1 LFLLKY
7 YMKHI
12 KWHCI
17 ELTIATLISK
27 PISSACT
34 TISETFICTSSS
46 ILTWIRDTVWFICTM
61 YYITSD
67 IADCIPWF
75 ICTMYYITS
84 DIADCIPWFI
94 CTMYYITSDIV
105 DCIPW
110 FICTMNYMTSD
121 IADCI
126 PWFICTREDNHSV
139 KTN

>member
-1 LFLLKY
+1 MTKGFY
-7 YMKHI
+7 NNI
-12 KWHCI
+12 VCI
-17 ELTIATLISK
+17 HFYIGEDSPPGRYEL
-27 PISSACT
+27 
-34 TISETFICTSSS
+34 
-46 ILTWIRDTVWFICTM
+46 
-61 YYITSD
+61 
-67 IADCIPWF
+67 WF

-126 PWFICTREDNHSV
+126 PWFICTMYYITSDIVDCILTWIRDTVSNIWSDV
-139 KTN
+139 ILCTYKSWDSQQYLKWCNTLYI